1 MLQPQRWQ
9 LHCASCSIFLQAA
22 ALAHALC
29 MAQHFFPS
37 CGVVTALHGRAAAFS
52 WCSVGN
58 CVANRAVA
66 FHGGRWKAKKQKQ
79 STCAALP
86 LVSGVP
92 RPCFLCRSFASR
104 AVEFFR
110 ATVCFSSCHGFFSG
124 CSIGDFLA
132 HECVGNCVANR
143 AVAFHGG
150 RWKAKKQKQSTCAAL
165 PLVSGVPRPCFPCRS
180 FASRAVEFFCAMVC
194 LSSCRGFF
202 SGCSIGNFLAH
213 ECSPLIRSDCQMC
226 CKSCCGFCRSEA
238 TNLQCLST
246 NVLRLFTFFVGE
258 GGYRQKPKNNQ
269 PVRHFCWCLGC
280 GSHVLCAVA
289 LCLILWHLSA
299 FAAVWHIVSRCLSS
313 YRGIP
318 PRLQHW

>member
-1 MLQPQRWQ
+1 MLQPQCWQ

-22 ALAHALC
+22 ALANALC

-37 CGVVTALHGRAAAFS
+37 RGVVTALHGRAAAFS

-66 FHGGRWKAKKQKQ
+66 FHGGRWKAKKQK
-79 STCAALP
+79 
-86 LVSGVP
+86 
-92 RPCFLCRSFASR
+92 
-104 AVEFFR
+104 
-110 ATVCFSSCHGFFSG
+110 
-124 CSIGDFLA
+124 
-132 HECVGNCVANR
+132 
-143 AVAFHGG
+143 
-150 RWKAKKQKQSTCAAL
+150 KSTCAAL

-180 FASRAVEFFCAMVC
+180 FASRAVEFFRAMVC

-202 SGCSIGNFLAH
+202 SGCSIGDFLAH

-226 CKSCCGFCRSEA
+226 CESCCGFCRSEA

-299 FAAVWHIVSRCLSS
+299 FAAVWHIVPRCLSS

-318 PRLQHW
+318 PPQAAALVTALRVMLQHFLY